1 MIFRKKNMVTTE
13 LIFYLLFTYFFVGDA
28 LTNAIAANGAPLLT
42 RCESRLQKM
51 CHNWSSLE

>member
-1 MIFRKKNMVTTE
+1 MVTTE
-13 LIFYLLFTYFFVGDA
+13 LIFYLLFTYFFVEDA
-28 LTNAIAANGAPLLT
+28 LTNAIAVNGAPLLT